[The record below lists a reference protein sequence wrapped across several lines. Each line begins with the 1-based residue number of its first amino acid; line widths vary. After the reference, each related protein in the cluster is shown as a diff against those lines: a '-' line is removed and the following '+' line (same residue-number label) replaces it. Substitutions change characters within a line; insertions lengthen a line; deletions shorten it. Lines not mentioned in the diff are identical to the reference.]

1 MHTENRHYIIF
12 EASEINTIDFSQ
24 VVEDSALTV
33 RRNLAGTHALVK
45 YDGEAPSS
53 IVSLTT
59 KSQEYEYSEIM
70 DLLSGDEWTPSED
83 DLDI

>member
-1 MHTENRHYIIF
+1 MHPSSKHYIIF
-12 EASEINTIDFSQ
+12 EVSEIDKIDFSQ

-33 RRNLAGTHALVK
+33 RRNLPGTHALVK
-45 YDGEAPSS
+45 YEGSAPSS
-53 IVSLTT
+53 VVALTT
-59 KSQEYEYSEIM
+59 KSEEYGYSQIM

>member
-1 MHTENRHYIIF
+1 MHPSSKHYIIF
-12 EASEINTIDFSQ
+12 EVSEIDKIDFSQ

-33 RRNLAGTHALVK
+33 RRNLSGTQAIVK
-45 YDGEAPSS
+45 YEGSAPSS

-70 DLLSGDEWTPSED
+70 DLLSGDEWTPNED
-83 DLDI
+83 DLEI

>member
-1 MHTENRHYIIF
+1 MHTANRHYIIF
-12 EASEINTIDFSQ
+12 KASEINTIDFSQ
-24 VVEDSALTV
+24 VVEDSASTV

-45 YDGEAPSS
+45 YDGEVPSS

-70 DLLSGDEWTPSED
+70 DLLSGDEWETYDEID
-83 DLDI
+83 DI